1 MLEKLRTVYSREIT
15 SEYYGKEVT
24 VAGWIQNTRKKGK
37 ISFIVLR
44 DREGE
49 VQLTCL
55 KAELGDAA
63 YDKLTGLPRE
73 SVISVRGLVQQSNVA
88 HAGYEILPKEF
99 KVLNEAATP
108 LPLGVVDK
116 VGVDLDTR
124 LNNRFMD
131 LRKPDVEA
139 IFAIRSLLLQGIR
152 DYLSKSGFIEINT
165 PKIVSAGAE
174 GGATLFGINYFG
186 KAAYLA
192 QSPQLFKQSMMATGF
207 DRVFEIAPAYRA
219 EASDTVR
226 HLSEFISLD
235 IEIAFIQNSGD
246 VMSALENLIAQS
258 MEYVK
263 KNGEVYL
270 KELNV
275 VVNVPKVPFRKIP
288 HAECIRMLKEKGK
301 EAPGGDIDTE
311 GEKMLGE
318 MVRQQYGEE
327 FFFITDFPTELKK
340 GTFYAMRKDENPELT
355 GYFDLEFK
363 GQELVSGGQREHR
376 LEKLIAQMKE
386 NNLNPEN
393 FEFYLKAFQYGMP
406 PHGGFGLG
414 IERFVQKM
422 LDLPNIRETV
432 LFPRDRL
439 RLVP

>member
-1 MLEKLRTVYSREIT
+1 MLERYRTVYSSEIG
-15 SEYYGKEVT
+15 SEHFGKEVT
-24 VAGWIQNTRKKGK
+24 VAGWIQNIRKKGK

-49 VQLTCL
+49 VQVTCL
-55 KAELGDAA
+55 KNEMGDEN
-63 YDKLTGLPRE
+63 YEKLTTLARE
-73 SVISVRGLVQQSNVA
+73 SVVSIKGIVQQSNVA
-88 HAGYEILPKEF
+88 HAGFEILPKEF
-99 KVLNEAATP
+99 EILNESATP

-131 LRKPDVEA
+131 LRKPEVEA
-139 IFAIRSLLLQGIR
+139 IFAIRSILLQGIR
-152 DYLSKSGFIEINT
+152 DYLVKNGYIEINT

-186 KAAYLA
+186 KGAYLA
-192 QSPQLFKQSMMATGF
+192 QSPQLFKQSMMSTGF

-235 IEIAFIQNSGD
+235 IEIAFIKSSLD
-246 VMSALENLIAQS
+246 VMNELEKLIAHS
-258 MEYVK
+258 MDYVK
-263 KNGEVYL
+263 RNGEKYL
-270 KELNV
+270 KVLNV
-275 VVNVPKVPFRKIP
+275 SINVPRVPFRKIS
-288 HAECIRMLKEKGK
+288 HAECVRILKEKGK
-301 EAPGGDIDTE
+301 ELPGGDIDTE
-311 GEKMLGE
+311 GEKLLGE
-318 MVRQQYGEE
+318 IVRKEYGDE
-327 FFFITDFPTELKK
+327 FFFITDFPTELKR

-355 GYFDLEFK
+355 GYFDLEYK

-386 NNLNPEN
+386 NNLNLES
-393 FEFYLKAFQYGMP
+393 FDFYLKAFQYGMP

-414 IERFVQKM
+414 VERFVQKL